1 MQSISL
7 YIWMYSVIKTFVA
20 SFLIIFIIDNL
31 INYLKNTYT
40 TRKTKD
46 VVSFHI
52 QKYQTSMDEL
62 QENNEKEKEQIMRK
76 LSEVETQSKP
86 KEKKDLDE
94 NDLRNMNED
103 LTAFI
108 QRQMSTVSQ

>member
-1 MQSISL
+1 
-7 YIWMYSVIKTFVA
+7 MYSVIKTLIA

-46 VVSFHI
+46 VVGFHI
-52 QKYQTSMDEL
+52 QKYQNIMDEL
-62 QENNEKEKEQIMRK
+62 QENNEKEKAQYIRK
-76 LSEVETQSKP
+76 LNEAETPSP
-86 KEKKDLDE
+86 PTEKKDLDE
-94 NDLRNMNED
+94 NDIRNMNED

-108 QRQMSTVSQ
+108 QRQVNI

>member
-1 MQSISL
+1 MF
-7 YIWMYSVIKTFVA
+7 SVIKTLIA

-31 INYLKNTYT
+31 ILYLKNTYT

-52 QKYQTSMDEL
+52 QKYQNIMDEL

-76 LSEVETQSKP
+76 LSDAEIQSKP
-86 KEKKDLDE
+86 KEQTDLDE

-108 QRQMSTVSQ
+108 QRQLDPVTSP

>member
-1 MQSISL
+1 
-7 YIWMYSVIKTFVA
+7 MYSVIKTLIA

-52 QKYQTSMDEL
+52 QKYQNIMDEL
-62 QENNEKEKEQIMRK
+62 QENNEKEKAQIIRT
-76 LSEVETQSKP
+76 LRESETISP
-86 KEKKDLDE
+86 PTPKKDLDE

-108 QRQMSTVSQ
+108 QRQLDA

>member
-1 MQSISL
+1 MFN
-7 YIWMYSVIKTFVA
+7 VIKTLIA

-40 TRKTKD
+40 HRKTKD

-52 QKYQTSMDEL
+52 QKYQNIMDEL
-62 QENNEKEKEQIMRK
+62 HENNAKEKEEFMRK
-76 LSEVETQSKP
+76 LIISETQSKP
-86 KEKKDLDE
+86 TDKTDLDE

-103 LTAFI
+103 LNAFI
-108 QRQMSTVSQ
+108 QRQIG

>member
-52 QKYQTSMDEL
+52 QKYQTIMD
-62 QENNEKEKEQIMRK
+62 
-76 LSEVETQSKP
+76 
-86 KEKKDLDE
+86 
-94 NDLRNMNED
+94 MNED

>member
-1 MQSISL
+1 
-7 YIWMYSVIKTFVA
+7 MYSVIKTLIA

-46 VVSFHI
+46 VVGFHI
-52 QKYQTSMDEL
+52 QKYQNIMDEL
-62 QENNEKEKEQIMRK
+62 QENNEKEKAQYIRK
-76 LSEVETQSKP
+76 LNEAETPSP
-86 KEKKDLDE
+86 PTEKKDLDE
-94 NDLRNMNED
+94 NDIRNMNED

-108 QRQMSTVSQ
+108 QHQLNI

>member
-1 MQSISL
+1 
-7 YIWMYSVIKTFVA
+7 MYSVIKTLIA

-52 QKYQTSMDEL
+52 QKYQNIMDEL

-76 LSEVETQSKP
+76 LSEAETHSKP

-94 NDLRNMNED
+94 NDLRNINED
-103 LTAFI
+103 LTSFI
-108 QRQMSTVSQ
+108 QRQMTPSMQ

>member
-1 MQSISL
+1 
-7 YIWMYSVIKTFVA
+7 MYSVIKTLIA

-52 QKYQTSMDEL
+52 QKYQNIMDEL
-62 QENNEKEKEQIMRK
+62 QENNEK
-76 LSEVETQSKP
+76 
-86 KEKKDLDE
+86 
-94 NDLRNMNED
+94 
-103 LTAFI
+103 
-108 QRQMSTVSQ
+108 

>member
-1 MQSISL
+1 
-7 YIWMYSVIKTFVA
+7 MYSVIKTLIA

-46 VVSFHI
+46 VVGFHI
-52 QKYQTSMDEL
+52 QKYQNIMDEL
-62 QENNEKEKEQIMRK
+62 QENNEKEKAQYIRK
-76 LSEVETQSKP
+76 LNEAETPSQP
-86 KEKKDLDE
+86 TEKKDLDE
-94 NDLRNMNED
+94 NDIRSMNED

-108 QRQMSTVSQ
+108 QRQLSI